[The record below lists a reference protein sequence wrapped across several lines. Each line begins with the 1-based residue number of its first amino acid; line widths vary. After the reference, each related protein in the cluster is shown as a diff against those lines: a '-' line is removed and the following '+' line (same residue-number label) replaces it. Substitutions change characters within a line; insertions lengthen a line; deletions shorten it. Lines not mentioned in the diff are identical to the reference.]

1 MEQTTPTVSSRIDA
15 PKSVGEAGEV
25 EQLVGQANSAVD
37 NLEKEVEMLVVRLQ
51 NVLRQEE
58 IKDKSQAQASPRSTQ
73 LGGQLDSVVY
83 RTDRVASNI
92 RTIREMLGN

>member
-1 MEQTTPTVSSRIDA
+1 MEQTTQNQTIGGSQLDA
-15 PKSVGEAGEV
+15 PREGGEL
-25 EQLVGQANSAVD
+25 EQLVGLANSVVD

-58 IKDKSQAQASPRSTQ
+58 IKDKPQAQASPRSTQ